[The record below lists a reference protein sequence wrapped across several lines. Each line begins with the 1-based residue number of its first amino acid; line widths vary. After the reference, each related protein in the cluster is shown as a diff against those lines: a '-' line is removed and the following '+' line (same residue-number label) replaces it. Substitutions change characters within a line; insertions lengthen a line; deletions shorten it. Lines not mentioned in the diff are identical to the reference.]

1 MAAAGDMWAADG
13 NDGRAHEDRAHAQD
27 IAGHLESK
35 FPQSVYASRAADLV
49 YKMQQGIA
57 IYGSDRE

>member
-1 MAAAGDMWAADG
+1 MLVGMYGETSANRSG
-13 NDGRAHEDRAHAQD
+13 EDRAHSQE
-27 IAGHLESK
+27 IAGRLQTK